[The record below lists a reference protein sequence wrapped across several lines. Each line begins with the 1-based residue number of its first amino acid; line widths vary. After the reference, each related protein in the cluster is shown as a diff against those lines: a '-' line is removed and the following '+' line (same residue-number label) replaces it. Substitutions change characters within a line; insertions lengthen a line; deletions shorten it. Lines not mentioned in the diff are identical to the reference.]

1 MNSSPLCSRRKQ
13 RIELGEDYGD
23 ITADC
28 VSALLLW
35 VYPSIHWTTRLPKWG
50 WLQTTG
56 TGHWESAVVLL
67 LPCELITPRGGDIWL
82 AESYSILW
90 NSLPE
95 AGFFKQARESPFQL
109 ALSAWC
115 FLGYLTGSF
124 WWPQKENKR
133 SDWQKK
139 RNSVIQIM
147 NVYRVVWMGPWK
159 ILLIPVE
166 VLIFLMAC
174 YYRSSTKWKW
184 KKYEWVGVMGVITC
198 ARNFPQ
204 MSCMSLLQS
213 NVFCY
218 L

>member
-1 MNSSPLCSRRKQ
+1 MNSPPLCSRRKQ
-13 RIELGEDYGD
+13 RIDLGEDYGD
-23 ITADC
+23 LTADW
-28 VSALLLW
+28 VSALSAL
-35 VYPSIHWTTRLPKWG
+35 SLPICPLDHTSPQG
-50 WLQTTG
+50 WLQTPG
-56 TGHWESAVVLL
+56 TRHWEWAAVLL
-67 LPCELITPRGGDIWL
+67 LPCESITPRGGNIWL
-82 AESYSILW
+82 VESFSILW
-90 NSLPE
+90 NLPE
-95 AGFFKQARESPFQL
+95 AGFFKQAKESLFQL
-109 ALSAWC
+109 ALCAWC

-133 SDWQKK
+133 GDWQKK
-139 RNSVIQIM
+139 KNSVIQIM

-174 YYRSSTKWKW
+174 YYRSATKRKW
-184 KKYEWVGVMGVITC
+184 KKYEWVGVMGVIMC